1 MYYLI
6 TKVVRV
12 KANKVVTR
20 QTTNKMTD
28 QSKQAIRQ
36 ALFSTGQLF
45 YCNQN
50 PQPKLVIL

>member
-12 KANKVVTR
+12 KANDVVTR
-20 QTTNKMTD
+20 QTTYKMTD

-36 ALFSTGQLF
+36 ALFSAGQLF
-45 YCNQN
+45 YCKQN
-50 PQPKLVIL
+50 LHPKLVIL

>member
-12 KANKVVTR
+12 KANDVVTI
-20 QTTNKMTD
+20 QTTYKMTD
-28 QSKQAIRQ
+28 QSKHAIRQ
-36 ALFSTGQLF
+36 TPFSTGQLF

-50 PQPKLVIL
+50 LQPKLVIL